1 MAHILIMGFQDNCIW
16 QKQLQADW
24 PSENPRNWAGFCAL
38 TVPWRCWKSYLPC
51 SKRSENTIN
60 QKNRQFYI
68 EAMSQKISQLR
79 KNIYFFSSSK
89 KIWKNTFS
97 EKKIKTSENFQ
108 NAQISTKMIMF
119 KNFQISIMLNFNI
132 IEIWTFSKM
141 NIFVAI
147 WAFWCFFR
155 FFDFFSEKIFFHFF
169 LNSKKIIR
177 FFGVEIF
184 FGT

>member
-1 MAHILIMGFQDNCIW
+1 MILYISTFSSCISSSAFSNNYIW

-38 TVPWRCWKSYLPC
+38 IVPWRCWKSYLPC

-68 EAMSQKISQLR
+68 EAMSQKNSQLR
-79 KNIYFFSSSK
+79 KNILFFSSSK
-89 KIWKNTFS
+89 KNVKVHFL
-97 EKKIKTSENFQ
+97 KKIKKSEIFQ
-108 NAQISTKMIMF
+108 DAQIWTKMIIF
-119 KNFQISIMLNFNI
+119 KNFQISIMLKFNI

-169 LNSKKIIR
+169 LNSKK
-177 FFGVEIF
+177 
-184 FGT
+184 